1 VSGDNIKAFYA
12 FLVSVFALLGMVG
25 VLGYFA
31 MKTVSMSTIK
41 YCRRR
46 GGRHYP
52 PASEPIALFLSLSLS
67 LECARAAC
75 VPASARAYI
84 PLTHAAC
91 CTCCVCLCAQVE
103 GGRSSHT
110 PHCQQGSRMVR
121 TAAGYA
127 CKRVAKAV
135 AGQAAAAGGAVAATG
150 GGG

>member
-1 VSGDNIKAFYA
+1 MSGDNIKAFYA

-67 LECARAAC
+67 RARALRVCLHQPARTFRSRTPHAVRVACAC
-75 VPASARAYI
+75 VRRWKGGAA
-84 PLTHAAC
+84 LTHPTASKGREWFAPP
-91 CTCCVCLCAQVE
+91 QVTRANAWRRLWQVRLPQQA
-103 GGRSSHT
+103 GR
-110 PHCQQGSRMVR
+110 
-121 TAAGYA
+121 
-127 CKRVAKAV
+127 
-135 AGQAAAAGGAVAATG
+135 
-150 GGG
+150 

>member
-41 YCRRR
+41 YCKRR
-46 GGRHYP
+46 GGDTTLLHLNQ
-52 PASEPIALFLSLSLS
+52 SLSFSLSLS
-67 LECARAAC
+67 RARARAAC
-75 VPASARAYI
+75 VPASACAYI